1 MNEELLVKCLAQL
14 GNITRL
20 RIYRLLIKAGKKGL
34 NVGTVQEELKIPA
47 STLSHHISK
56 LANLGLVTQERE
68 GTVLK
73 CIANYELLSDVIF
86 ELKSQCC
93 VDSDSYEEDIAE
105 ENTKCSNIIKK

>member
-14 GNITRL
+14 GNLTRI
-20 RIYRLLIKAGKKGL
+20 RIYRLLVRAGKKGL
-34 NVGTVQEELKIPA
+34 NVGMIQEKLEIPA

-56 LANLGLVTQERE
+56 LANLDLVRQERE

-73 CIANYELLSDVIF
+73 CFANYGLLNDVIS

-93 VDSDSYEEDIAE
+93 IDSESYEEEISE
-105 ENTKCSNIIKK
+105 KENSCCPSINK